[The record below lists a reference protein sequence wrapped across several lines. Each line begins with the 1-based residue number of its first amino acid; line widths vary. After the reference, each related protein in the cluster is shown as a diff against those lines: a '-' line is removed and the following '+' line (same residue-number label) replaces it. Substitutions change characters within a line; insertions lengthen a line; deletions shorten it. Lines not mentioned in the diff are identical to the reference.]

1 MPETASR
8 VPKTRNRK
16 IMKKMYKKPEIETMV
31 LPEEALMGFQNS
43 PTDGSFDPP
52 KQAPGGNSGTG
63 DPY

>member
-8 VPKTRNRK
+8 VPKTRNSK

-31 LPEEALMGFQNS
+31 LPEEALMGFQNP
-43 PTDGSFDPP
+43 PTDGSSDPQS
-52 KQAPGGNSGTG
+52 QAPSRATRAG

>member
-1 MPETASR
+1 
-8 VPKTRNRK
+8 
-16 IMKKMYKKPEIETMV
+16 MYKKPEIETMV